1 MLKYNKR
8 KSGKPKKLSQVSD
21 KLRSPDTSQ
30 SNIDE
35 YFSPVAANDDNLL
48 PESSLPSPDAAAL
61 PCATTSCASDVI
73 SRAEKKDVD
82 CSENEIKALKTIAV
96 EQKEKK
102 NRVTNSD
109 TSKKKKQTLRNTQL
123 TEFFPVRRSNRKTF
137 NSVMKEKHK
146 NVENAI
152 LCAKED
158 GFEIR
163 EFPEKGRGV
172 VTTKPLKRGD
182 FVLEYHG
189 ELIDYT
195 EACKRERLY
204 AMKENT
210 GCYMYYFKY
219 RNKRY
224 CIDATKESGR
234 LGRLVNHSKK
244 GNLKT
249 QPIFLQDCP
258 HLALFAGKDIE
269 AGEELTYDYGDRSK
283 EALEFH
289 PWLAL

>member
-1 MLKYNKR
+1 
-8 KSGKPKKLSQVSD
+8 
-21 KLRSPDTSQ
+21 
-30 SNIDE
+30 
-35 YFSPVAANDDNLL
+35 
-48 PESSLPSPDAAAL
+48 
-61 PCATTSCASDVI
+61 
-73 SRAEKKDVD
+73 
-82 CSENEIKALKTIAV
+82 
-96 EQKEKK
+96 
-102 NRVTNSD
+102 
-109 TSKKKKQTLRNTQL
+109 
-123 TEFFPVRRSNRKTF
+123 
-137 NSVMKEKHK
+137 KEKHK